1 MNTDARGTSNSP
13 AATKSLANQESPTA
27 ENSPPAAASGHDG
40 RSSAAGESNVAAHTA
55 GAAIPPS
62 AAQSSALVEGAAKAL
77 APVRAVWQRRGA
89 RDFAV
94 YGGAVGAA
102 LIVGLLLVLGGGASP
117 VAAGNALWD
126 GMFGT
131 PYAFGS
137 ALNMAAVLA
146 LIATGFTVAHRAGLV
161 NVGGE
166 GQLALG
172 GIAATAV
179 GTNLPAGVPAAVGV
193 PLILVAGFVAGAAWA
208 GIAAWLRVW
217 RGTSEVITTLLLN
230 FVGLGL
236 VTLMVHEA
244 GLLRQ
249 PVTSVETLPQSS
261 PLAAGARLPLL
272 GMADSPATIAV
283 VVAVLAA
290 VVTAIVLR
298 RTATGTRLTAV
309 GLSEPAAARLGIGVH
324 RLRFSALAVAGGL
337 AGVAGAGL
345 VATVPYVL
353 AEHFTSGYGFAGLVV
368 GLLARGSL
376 TAVAG
381 ISLAFGLL
389 ASGGINLQLA
399 ASVPASSI
407 QVVQSVLIIF
417 VAGAVILRKEKKR

>member
-1 MNTDARGTSNSP
+1 MTTVLKQIRVP
-13 AATKSLANQESPTA
+13 NQ
-27 ENSPPAAASGHDG
+27 
-40 RSSAAGESNVAAHTA
+40 
-55 GAAIPPS
+55 
-62 AAQSSALVEGAAKAL
+62 
-77 APVRAVWQRRGA
+77 VRTLKRVRLQGVS
-89 RDFAV
+89 RDIAV
-94 YGGAVGAA
+94 YGGAVLIA
-102 LIVGLLLVLGGGASP
+102 LLVGLLLALGGGATP
-117 VAAGNALWD
+117 ATAGKALWD
-126 GMFGT
+126 GMFGS

-137 ALNMAAVLA
+137 ALNAAAVLA
-146 LIATGFTVAHRAGLV
+146 LIATGFTIAHRAGLV
-161 NVGGE
+161 NVGAE

-179 GTNLPAGVPAAVGV
+179 GVHLPAGVPAAVGI
-193 PLILVAGFVAGAAWA
+193 PLILAAGFVAGGLWA
-208 GIAAWLRVW
+208 GIAAALRVW

-236 VTLMVHEA
+236 VTLVVHEE

-249 PVTSVETLPQSS
+249 PVTSVETLPQSK
-261 PLAAGARLPLL
+261 PLPEGAQLPLL
-272 GMADSPATIAV
+272 GMPDSPATIAI
-283 VVAVLAA
+283 VVALLATIA
-290 VVTAIVLR
+290 TAIVLR
-298 RTATGTRLTAV
+298 HTATGTRLTAV
-309 GLSEPAAARLGIGVH
+309 GLSEPAAARLGIGVN
-324 RLRFSALAVAGGL
+324 RLRFTSLAVAGGL

-345 VATVPYVL
+345 IATVPFVL

-407 QVVQSVLIIF
+407 QVVQSVLIIL
-417 VAGAVILRKEKKR
+417 VAGAVLLRKEAVR